1 MGVALWPRRA
11 LIGRCFDALRA
22 KALSAGCRSPR
33 PGLEGRGLAAGAPPS
48 AHPTSGF
55 KPQPRST
62 ELRGLTPGADKA
74 CAATQPLPGPEPMT
88 DGGGTRLPSMWGSS
102 RLLDSNEQPRTSF
115 LNLDDRKQRKNHT
128 NKLQELAMMLPIT
141 AKMGAK
147 KATKKE
153 ILLHI
158 LHYIQFL
165 QRSIDVARSL
175 ISIYTTEVG
184 GVLGGLGQNLVGGP
198 VSWRHST
205 PSSSPHSL
213 KPHLQGT
220 FQKPRKKKT
229 SLASE
234 HQSRA
239 QNSRR
244 CLSLDKLKRQG
255 SPGPDLQGAKL
266 VETNNP
272 PRNPDSSTLKIESL
286 PPPQGEVK
294 EEELWLTMMD
304 MPKTPCENSSCICRN
319 SEQPDGLYCASQA
332 LQGPEN
338 IHFLKRKQH
347 CPRQKLA
354 FESGEEVDNSLDAD
368 PWLPVWTPEGSPH
381 GSALA
386 LGPPQINHWDMTGHP
401 SEILGLSPSLFS
413 SPGKLLPEQILED
426 SNECLTQAF
435 FEEVFLDPVASPLTC
450 MLEVPK
456 QEPPSEVTEDLPDAY
471 SLQQSSVSLDHCY
484 LPLSDSSKVAG
495 SPSSQDTD
503 STDSSQDTGQQE
515 IAGVPEGLLSSS
527 EDGDYTWTPT
537 LRPTGRKAKKGRR
550 ADKGPTKPKENQKG
564 PCTTQPKK
572 KCVNGF
578 IMFCRMNRKQYIRAC
593 PGTASTA
600 ATKELAQLWRVMT
613 QQERRPYCIKARR
626 FSRQHNRNVKQE
638 SASSEDEEWGH
649 PKPFYQ
655 LLAEKAR
662 RSAEEKVRCSAEE
675 KARSTEEKAR
685 CSQAQTPGP
694 PGLALWLPTPV
705 HRPPHHLTALHGLE
719 PGAGGEEVA
728 FPGRIPAAGAGEN

>member
-11 LIGRCFDALRA
+11 LIGRCFDALRV

-88 DGGGTRLPSMWGSS
+88 DGGGTRLPS
-102 RLLDSNEQPRTSF
+102 LLFPN
-115 LNLDDRKQRKNHT
+115 RKQRKNHT

-304 MPKTPCENSSCICRN
+304 MPKTP
-319 SEQPDGLYCASQA
+319 
-332 LQGPEN
+332 
-338 IHFLKRKQH
+338 
-347 CPRQKLA
+347 QKLA